1 MWPINVVEEKI
12 GQEVTWTFKSR
23 KRRFHGEVQRK
34 FKTIFTSKGC
44 GSKGNFFVMNI

>member
-1 MWPINVVEEKI
+1 MWPIDVVEEKI
-12 GQEVTWTFKSR
+12 GQEVEWTFKSR

-34 FKTIFTSKGC
+34 FKTIFNSKGC